1 MPGKKGDLWN
11 YYHQGGKQ
19 NTSHYQ
25 AYCLGCLYVHRPAS
39 AGSAADPMDID
50 SDSGDQHLAL
60 GEPWFEAALKAVKP
74 VTGKKE
80 SMIAHLIGAKPC
92 PNASKAAKAAA
103 RKVAGKAAAEED
115 GLRRRKGSA
124 LQPLK
129 KSLKQSELKVFKGID
144 IPFSEAQKEIIQTQ
158 FLRAT
163 ISANMPFRWVTNPQV
178 IKLFLMFRSA
188 AGAVI
193 PDRKALSGR
202 LLNEESKR
210 VAENTD
216 KVLKGRYDNNKK
228 SLTGVDACLDG
239 KSHLIDMI
247 GSSGKPKDGQSMC
260 DAFCAMI
267 DKAEAEYGCIV
278 VRLCCDNDGGSHKGR
293 DLLVEK
299 RPWLFTP
306 PCCAHQ
312 GQLVLHDYFK
322 VNESGAQTAED
333 TTDVLGW
340 IVGHERVRDIFDKA
354 QIKKNGTARSY
365 LIANM
370 TRWTTHSIPF
380 HRLIRLKAPIREA
393 AITQPTE
400 IIAAQV
406 GAEKNKKAVRKM
418 TETASR
424 FCDLLDNPVFWK
436 KLETVAQD
444 IEPICYITNIN
455 QSDRTRAD
463 QVLLGFAGVFLHF
476 KRHSDVNISTG
487 MMARIEKRWA
497 ALDQPMFVFCVILN
511 PYERLDRFGPRA
523 GTDAFNLSTALV
535 VTDNFDRL
543 RADAARIGLAKSCK
557 SARSWAHAYA
567 RVRIGD
573 DPILV
578 WEQYLSNP
586 DLHELADFAILLLGL
601 VINQGGNERDFSD
614 FKIKKTRLRNRLGI
628 KKVGEMSK
636 IGADIRASHKAEEGL
651 FEEREKRKN
660 HADDR
665 VKDLLAVPRYADALE
680 SGDEAEDNPV
690 KPRQVLVKSREGW
703 RKVFL
708 KWVMDARDNDGN
720 SGDEDDTPAPVSGNW
735 LPLPLSKLFGEDAP
749 RPADHRTR
757 RPTFNREQLL
767 MELLAAEHSDE
778 APDDGELTGSG
789 DDYED

>member
-1 MPGKKGDLWN
+1 
-11 YYHQGGKQ
+11 
-19 NTSHYQ
+19 
-25 AYCLGCLYVHRPAS
+25 
-39 AGSAADPMDID
+39 
-50 SDSGDQHLAL
+50 
-60 GEPWFEAALKAVKP
+60 
-74 VTGKKE
+74 
-80 SMIAHLIGAKPC
+80 
-92 PNASKAAKAAA
+92 
-103 RKVAGKAAAEED
+103 
-115 GLRRRKGSA
+115 
-124 LQPLK
+124 
-129 KSLKQSELKVFKGID
+129 
-144 IPFSEAQKEIIQTQ
+144 
-158 FLRAT
+158 
-163 ISANMPFRWVTNPQV
+163 
-178 IKLFLMFRSA
+178 
-188 AGAVI
+188 
-193 PDRKALSGR
+193 
-202 LLNEESKR
+202 
-210 VAENTD
+210 
-216 KVLKGRYDNNKK
+216 
-228 SLTGVDACLDG
+228 
-239 KSHLIDMI
+239 
-247 GSSGKPKDGQSMC
+247 
-260 DAFCAMI
+260 
-267 DKAEAEYGCIV
+267 
-278 VRLCCDNDGGSHKGR
+278 
-293 DLLVEK
+293 
-299 RPWLFTP
+299 
-306 PCCAHQ
+306 
-312 GQLVLHDYFK
+312 
-322 VNESGAQTAED
+322 
-333 TTDVLGW
+333 
-340 IVGHERVRDIFDKA
+340 
-354 QIKKNGTARSY
+354 
-365 LIANM
+365 
-370 TRWTTHSIPF
+370 
-380 HRLIRLKAPIREA
+380 
-393 AITQPTE
+393 
-400 IIAAQV
+400 
-406 GAEKNKKAVRKM
+406 
-418 TETASR
+418 
-424 FCDLLDNPVFWK
+424 
-436 KLETVAQD
+436 LETVAQD

-535 VTDNFDRL
+535 ELYRRVKSRPPADILSEEQMVQLQDEKKQKEAQVSRAFLQYLSMTGPFKSWEKTRKNFET
-543 RADAARIGLAKSCK
+543 
-557 SARSWAHAYA
+557 
-567 RVRIGD
+567 GD

-636 IGADIRASHKAEEGL
+636 ASPSPNISNIGADIRASHKAEEGL

-690 KPRQVLVKSREGW
+690 RPRQVLVKSREGW

-789 DDYED
+789 DDYKD